1 MAHVLEPFRGPK
13 TGDVV
18 VGVCGGDDGPTL
30 RGIFKFGVV
39 GRIFSSAD
47 GRKSCVRRI
56 DGAWGGVSRVWGRD
70 TVNGGGVQRARGGG
84 GTRSRVAGCR
94 RGKNQG
100 VSTQCINLQPGEGN
114 GRRLVVMIV
123 SDEEQTEV
131 VGWLRLAVD
140 VEHRRRR

>member
-1 MAHVLEPFRGPK
+1 MAGGSSSQEA
-13 TGDVV
+13 
-18 VGVCGGDDGPTL
+18 GGD
-30 RGIFKFGVV
+30 
-39 GRIFSSAD
+39 
-47 GRKSCVRRI
+47 
-56 DGAWGGVSRVWGRD
+56 
-70 TVNGGGVQRARGGG
+70 
-84 GTRSRVAGCR
+84 TRSRAAGCR
-94 RGKNQG
+94 RGKTQG